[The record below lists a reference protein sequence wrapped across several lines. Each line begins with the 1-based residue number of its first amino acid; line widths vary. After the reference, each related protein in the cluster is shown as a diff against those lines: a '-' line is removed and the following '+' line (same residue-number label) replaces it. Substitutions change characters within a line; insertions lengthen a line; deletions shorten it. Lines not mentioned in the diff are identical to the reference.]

1 MFLVESRGRKPVGLG
16 AKPLKADDK
25 TASKRIINNII

>member
-1 MFLVESRGRKPVGLG
+1 MFPVESRSRKPVGLG

-25 TASKRIINNII
+25 TAGKGIINNII